1 MSWPVCILSII
12 NHYIGTCSLREHTVS
27 IFGFFFFWSVLGESE
42 SWIQLNK
49 IVSNDKSVPVLALCA
64 E

>member
-12 NHYIGTCSLREHTVS
+12 NHYIGTCSIKGAHSVH
-27 IFGFFFFWSVLGESE
+27 FWGFFFWSVLGESE